1 MSNVAINIA
10 AEFTGKPA
18 FDKASKSAAGLG
30 KQVKTLTKL
39 FGSALLVQYGKQAVK
54 AFADDEA
61 AAQRL
66 STAVKNLGYSFS
78 QVKVADF
85 ISNLEK
91 QSGILDDKLRPAFQ
105 SLLTTTGSLTQSQ
118 KLLNDAIQISR
129 GSGED
134 LSTVAND
141 LAQAYVGNTK
151 GIKKY
156 YTGLTQAELK
166 TKSFSEILSVLLANS
181 AGSAEAY
188 LSTTAYKMDI
198 LTVATNNAKESI
210 GAGLVDA
217 FARISGGSEAKD
229 AAKSINDIAKAVNAL
244 TASIGFVVNGL
255 LQLYRGLDKLTTF
268 GGLTGANGTLGQ
280 GSRFDKNKPLST
292 NRSRSAAGT
301 YQRNAQEIKAE
312 MERVKNAKKLTD
324 LAKQRAA
331 AEALA
336 LKKKQDQAALDKL
349 SLQLAK
355 GEDIFNLD
363 AIQIQA
369 ALTSQTEQLAK
380 VTNQSQLLAVTNDMT
395 RLKIKQDIL
404 VLEKAIA
411 DGDVAAATAAADRL
425 NTDLKNLGVLQGQAV
440 KLADINKIL
449 AGMVSK
455 DLINLTNLNM
465 ALDKIKEMYR
475 LLNGGSGS
483 LGGNLSRDSA
493 GFVNVGASATVD
505 EMVKAADLNT
515 QYLLDMAAANDALL
529 ATISK
534 NPVGTTAQ
542 PTINNYFGGSVVTD
556 QKLIDM
562 VLSGA
567 QLSSLSGSPSQIG
580 RISGMFS

>member
-10 AEFTGKPA
+10 AEFTGKKA
-18 FDKASKSAAGLG
+18 FDKAEKSVTGLSKN
-30 KQVKTLTKL
+30 VKTLSKFLGT
-39 FGSALLVQYGKQAVK
+39 AVLVSYGKEAVR
-54 AFADDEA
+54 AFAADEA

-78 QVKVADF
+78 QAKVEDF

-91 QSGILDDKLRPAFQ
+91 QSGVLDDKLRPAFQ

-166 TKSFSEILSVLLANS
+166 TKSFSDILSILLKNS
-181 AGSAEAY
+181 AGAADAY
-188 LSTTAYKMDI
+188 LETTAYKMDV
-198 LTVATNNAKESI
+198 LTVATENAKETI

-217 FARISGGSEAKD
+217 LAKIGGGSGAAD
-229 AAKSINDIAKAVNAL
+229 AAKAIDNIAKAVNGLAQ
-244 TASIGFVVNGL
+244 SIGFVVGGL
-255 LQLYRGLDKLTTF
+255 VKLYQGLDKLTTLN
-268 GGLTGANGTLGQ
+268 GLLGPNGTLGE
-280 GSRFDKNKPLST
+280 GSRFDKSKPVST

-301 YQRNAQEIKAE
+301 AQRNAAEIKAE
-312 MERVKNAKKLTD
+312 QERLKNAKALTD
-324 LAKQRAA
+324 LAKKKAQAELIAA
-331 AEALA
+331 KA
-336 LKKKQDQAALDKL
+336 KKDQAALDKAGL
-349 SLQLAK
+349 ALAK
-355 GEDIFNLD
+355 GEDVFNMD

-369 ALTSQTEQLAK
+369 ALTNQTEQLAK
-380 VTNQSQLLAVTNDMT
+380 VTNQSQLLAVTNDLA
-395 RLKIKQDIL
+395 RLRVKEDIL
-404 VLEKAIA
+404 NLEKAIQEK
-411 DGDVAAATAAADRL
+411 DVEGATKAAEKL
-425 NTDLKNLGVLQGQAV
+425 NSDLKSLGALQGQAI
-440 KLADINKIL
+440 KLADINSIL
-449 AGMVSK
+449 AKIVPK
-455 DLINLTNLNM
+455 DLINIANLNI
-465 ALDKIKEMYR
+465 AIDKLKQINAG
-475 LLNGGSGS
+475 LT
-483 LGGNLSRDSA
+483 GGNTGGGNWVDVSS
-493 GFVNVGASATVD
+493 SATVD
-505 EMVKAADLNT
+505 QIVAAAENNAQFLLN
-515 QYLLDMAAANDALL
+515 MAAANENL
-529 ATISK
+529 IK
-534 NPVGTTAQ
+534 QINNNPVNVPSV
-542 PTINNYFGGSVVTD
+542 PTVNNYFGGSVVTD

>member
-181 AGSAEAY
+181 AGAAEAY
-188 LSTTAYKMDI
+188 LSTTTYKMDV

-217 FARISGGSEAKD
+217 FARIGGGSEAKD

-244 TASIGFVVNGL
+244 TASIGFVVGGL

-268 GGLTGANGTLGQ
+268 GGLTGANGTLGK
-280 GSRFDKNKPLST
+280 GSRFDNNKPLST

-355 GEDIFNLD
+355 GEDIFNMD

-369 ALTSQTEQLAK
+369 ALTNQTEQLAK
-380 VTNQSQLLAVTNDMT
+380 VTNQSQLLAITNDMT
-395 RLKIKQDIL
+395 RLNIKKDIL
-404 VLEKAIA
+404 VLEKAIQ
-411 DGDVAAATAAADRL
+411 DGDVAAATAAAERL
-425 NTDLKNLGVLQGQAV
+425 NTDLKNLGVLQGQSV
-440 KLADINKIL
+440 KLADINRIL

-455 DLINLTNLNM
+455 DLINLTNLNL
-465 ALDKIKEMYR
+465 ALDKVKQMYE
-475 LLNGGSGS
+475 LLNGSKAGM
-483 LGGNLSRDSA
+483 GGGLSQDSA
-493 GFVNVGASATVD
+493 GFVNVSASATVD

-556 QKLIDM
+556 QKLIDLVM
-562 VLSGA
+562 SGT

>member
-91 QSGILDDKLRPAFQ
+91 QSGVLDDKLRPAFQ

-188 LSTTAYKMDI
+188 LSTTAYKMDV

-217 FARISGGSEAKD
+217 FARMSGGSEAKD
-229 AAKSINDIAKAVNAL
+229 AAKTINDMAKVINFFTGTVGFAVGAL
-244 TASIGFVVNGL
+244 TK
-255 LQLYRGLDKLTTF
+255 LYSALDKVTTF
-268 GGLTGANGTLGQ
+268 GGLTGENGTLGM
-280 GSRFDKNKPLST
+280 GSRFDRNKPLST

-425 NTDLKNLGVLQGQAV
+425 NTDLKNLGVLQGQSV
-440 KLADINKIL
+440 KLADINRIL

-455 DLINLTNLNM
+455 DLINLTNLNL
-465 ALDKIKEMYR
+465 ALDKVKQMYE
-475 LLNGGSGS
+475 LLNGGKAGM
-483 LGGNLSRDSA
+483 GGNLSQDSA

-534 NPVGTTAQ
+534 NPVGTSSQ
-542 PTINNYFGGSVVTD
+542 PQINNYFGGSVVTD

>member
-10 AEFTGKPA
+10 AEFTGKKA
-18 FDKASKSAAGLG
+18 FDQAGKSAAGLG

-54 AFADDEA
+54 AFAEDEA

-66 STAVKNLGYSFS
+66 ATAVKNLGYSYS

-85 ISNLEK
+85 ITSVEN
-91 QSGILDDKLRPAFQ
+91 QSGVIDDKLRPAFQ

-129 GSGED
+129 GSGQD

-141 LAQAYVGNTK
+141 LAQAYIGNTK

-166 TKSFSEILSVLLANS
+166 TKSFSEILGVLLANS

-188 LSTTAYKMDI
+188 LTTTAYKMDV
-198 LTVATNNAKESI
+198 LTVATENAKETI

-217 FARISGGSEAKD
+217 LAKIGGGSTASD
-229 AAKSINDIAKAVNAL
+229 AAKTINDIAKAVNGL
-244 TASIGFVVNGL
+244 TASIAFVLGGLKMLYQGLDKITTLNGL
-255 LQLYRGLDKLTTF
+255 LGPE
-268 GGLTGANGTLGQ
+268 GTLATQ
-280 GSRFDKNKPLST
+280 FNKPSAVST

-301 YQRNAQEIKAE
+301 YQRYSQEIKAE
-312 MERVKNAKKLTD
+312 QERVKNAKALAD
-324 LAKQRAA
+324 LAKKKAQSELLAA
-331 AEALA
+331 KA
-336 LKKKQDQAALDKL
+336 KKDQAALDKL
-349 SLQLAK
+349 ALTLAK
-355 GEDIFNLD
+355 GEDIFNMD

-369 ALTSQTEQLAK
+369 ALTNQTEQLGK
-380 VTNQSQLLAVTNDMT
+380 VTNQSQLLAIANDMT
-395 RLKIKQDIL
+395 RIKIKQDIL
-404 VLEKAIA
+404 VLEKAIQ
-411 DGDVAAATAAADRL
+411 DKDVEAATAAAEKL
-425 NTDLKNLGVLQGQAV
+425 NTDLKSLGVLQGQAV

-455 DLINLTNLNM
+455 DLINLANLNL
-465 ALDKIKEMYR
+465 ALEKVKEMYA
-475 LLNGGSGS
+475 LLNGGKTG
-483 LGGNLSRDSA
+483 LGPNLSQDSA
-493 GFVNVGASATVD
+493 GFINVGAGATVD

-515 QYLLDMAAANDALL
+515 QYLLDMAAANEVLL
-529 ATISK
+529 STINK
-534 NPVGTTAQ
+534 NPVTAAA

-580 RISGMFS
+580 RIAGMFS